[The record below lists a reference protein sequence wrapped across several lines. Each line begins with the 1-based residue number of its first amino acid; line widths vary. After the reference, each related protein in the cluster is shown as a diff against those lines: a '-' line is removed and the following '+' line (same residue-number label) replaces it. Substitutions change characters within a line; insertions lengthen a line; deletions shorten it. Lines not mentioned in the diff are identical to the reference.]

1 MLEKILEKKCD
12 LIVSLEDVKSN
23 LVISEDEDVIDS
35 DELLKTRILIA
46 QSLCEQYT
54 NKPLTKT
61 KYAVRYDL
69 PYNNQDSY
77 LSFSDPG
84 NIFKNIRLPYRPL
97 ISVESMTSV
106 RYNGETFPVDVSDYV
121 VDTELD
127 IVYFNNYPTR
137 GEMLKIIFLAGY
149 ERVSDV
155 PASYKGAVIKLIEE
169 AYELRDGTFEL
180 TEKIINDYLR
190 GERDY
195 YISDSF

>member
-169 AYELRDGTFEL
+169 AYELRDGTVEL

>member
-97 ISVESMTSV
+97 ISVESMTSD
-106 RYNGETFPVDVSDYV
+106 RYNGETFPVDASDYV

-169 AYELRDGTFEL
+169 AYELRDGTVEL

>member
-155 PASYKGAVIKLIEE
+155 PASY
-169 AYELRDGTFEL
+169 
-180 TEKIINDYLR
+180 
-190 GERDY
+190 
-195 YISDSF
+195 

>member
-137 GEMLKIIFLAGY
+137 GEMLKIIFCAGY
-149 ERVSDV
+149 ERVSDI

-169 AYELRDGTFEL
+169 AYELRDGTVEM

>member
-1 MLEKILEKKCD
+1 M
-12 LIVSLEDVKSN
+12 
-23 LVISEDEDVIDS
+23 
-35 DELLKTRILIA
+35 
-46 QSLCEQYT
+46 
-54 NKPLTKT
+54 
-61 KYAVRYDL
+61 
-69 PYNNQDSY
+69 
-77 LSFSDPG
+77 SFSDPG

-169 AYELRDGTFEL
+169 AYELRDGTVEL

>member
-1 MLEKILEKKCD
+1 
-12 LIVSLEDVKSN
+12 
-23 LVISEDEDVIDS
+23 
-35 DELLKTRILIA
+35 
-46 QSLCEQYT
+46 
-54 NKPLTKT
+54 
-61 KYAVRYDL
+61 
-69 PYNNQDSY
+69 
-77 LSFSDPG
+77 
-84 NIFKNIRLPYRPL
+84 
-97 ISVESMTSV
+97 MTSV

-155 PASYKGAVIKLIEE
+155 PASYKGSVIKLIEE
-169 AYELRDGTFEL
+169 AYELRDGTVEL

>member
-106 RYNGETFPVDVSDYV
+106 RYNGETFPVDASDYV

-137 GEMLKIIFLAGY
+137 GEMLKINFCARY
-149 ERVSDV
+149 ERVSDI

-169 AYELRDGTFEL
+169 AYELRDGTVEM

>member
-106 RYNGETFPVDVSDYV
+106 RYNGETFPVDASDYV

-169 AYELRDGTFEL
+169 AYELRDGTVEL

>member
-84 NIFKNIRLPYRPL
+84 NIFKNI
-97 ISVESMTSV
+97 
-106 RYNGETFPVDVSDYV
+106 
-121 VDTELD
+121 
-127 IVYFNNYPTR
+127 
-137 GEMLKIIFLAGY
+137 
-149 ERVSDV
+149 
-155 PASYKGAVIKLIEE
+155 
-169 AYELRDGTFEL
+169 
-180 TEKIINDYLR
+180 
-190 GERDY
+190 
-195 YISDSF
+195 